1 MGARNASKPGTKL
14 CPPLPAGYRVVQTG
28 ASCGAQPAT
37 WGPLHRRALG
47 WAEPWGQCQPRADL
61 GATLPTFG
69 GHTGRSYS
77 TALLYCD
84 PRNVKPQNQEA
95 QRWHV
100 EYFEQYRA
108 SDSDVP
114 SCFFLP
120 NAGVR
125 GPALPCCTTPRLH
138 PRGAQDEGNG
148 TPSRWAFSSVIE
160 RFWKVPHR
168 LISESYNIR

>member
-47 WAEPWGQCQPRADL
+47 WAEPWGQCQPGADL

-77 TALLYCD
+77 TALLYRD

-114 SCFFLP
+114 SCFFSPKCWGEGSSPAMLYNP
-120 NAGVR
+120 KASSTWGARRGERHPLTLGILVR
-125 GPALPCCTTPRLH
+125 DRAILESAT
-138 PRGAQDEGNG
+138 
-148 TPSRWAFSSVIE
+148 S
-160 RFWKVPHR
+160 PHFR
-168 LISESYNIR
+168 EL

>member
-28 ASCGAQPAT
+28 ASCGAQAAT

-114 SCFFLP
+114 SCFFSPKCWGEGSSPAMLYNP
-120 NAGVR
+120 KASSTWGARRGERHPLALGVLVR
-125 GPALPCCTTPRLH
+125 DRAILESAT
-138 PRGAQDEGNG
+138 
-148 TPSRWAFSSVIE
+148 S
-160 RFWKVPHR
+160 PHFR
-168 LISESYNIR
+168 EL